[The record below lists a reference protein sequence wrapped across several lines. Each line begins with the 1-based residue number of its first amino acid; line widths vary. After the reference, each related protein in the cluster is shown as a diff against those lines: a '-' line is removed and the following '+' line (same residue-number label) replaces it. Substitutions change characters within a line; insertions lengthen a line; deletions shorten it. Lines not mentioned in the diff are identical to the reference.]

1 MEEYSLIELS
11 NGVRVIFKPAPHSKI
26 GHAGIIFDLGS
37 RDEEEGQEGYAHFWE
52 HMAFKGTTHRRSIHI
67 INSLEKVG
75 GELNAY
81 TTREKICF
89 YASFLQ
95 PYLSKA
101 IDVLSDISFNSVFP
115 EKEIE
120 KERQV
125 ILEEMAMYQDTPDD
139 SIQDDF
145 DLMVFKDHPFGK
157 NILGTKESL
166 EGLSR
171 DKLVEFINQKTATD
185 RIVLSIVGNYTQK
198 EVKALAEKYLA
209 VLPAK
214 TAVLKREPFST
225 YRPISETK
233 NKPVTQAH
241 VIMGRDAFALNDP
254 NRLPFFMLVN
264 ILGGPGMNSRLNMAL
279 REKNGLVYS
288 IEAQYTPYLD
298 SGQFQLYFATEPGH
312 LKKALDLT
320 KKELKKL
327 REVKLTSTQL
337 QDAKNQL
344 KGQLAMS
351 EESNLNLMLV
361 FGKSILDNNRVE
373 SLNEIFAQ
381 IDAISSDKLCGLAQS
396 MLDPENLSVL
406 TYLPEPE

>member
-1 MEEYSLIELS
+1 MEEYSLFELS
-11 NGVRVIFKPAPHSKI
+11 NGIRVIFKPAPHSKI

-52 HMAFKGTTHRRSIHI
+52 HMAFKGTARRRSIHI

-101 IDVLSDISFNSVFP
+101 IDVLSDISFGSVFP

-125 ILEEMAMYQDTPDD
+125 ILEEMSMYQDTPDD

-145 DLMVFKDHPFGK
+145 DLMVFKNHPLGK

-166 EGLSR
+166 EALTR
-171 DKLVEFINQKTATD
+171 EKLIAFIEQKTATD
-185 RIVLSIVGNYTQK
+185 RIVLSVVGNYSLK

-209 VLPAK
+209 VIPKKESKLFRKPFTDYAPI
-214 TAVLKREPFST
+214 RET
-225 YRPISETK
+225 QQ
-233 NKPVTQAH
+233 KPVTQTH
-241 VIMGRDAFALNDP
+241 VMMGREAFPLNHP
-254 NRLPFFMLVN
+254 YRLPFFMLVN
-264 ILGGPGMNSRLNMAL
+264 LLGGPGMNSRLNMAL

-288 IEAQYTPYLD
+288 IEAQYSPYLD
-298 SGQFQLYFATEPGH
+298 SGQFQMYFATEPKQ

-320 KKELKKL
+320 NKELKKL
-327 REVKLTSTQL
+327 REEKLTATQL

-373 SLNEIFAQ
+373 SLTEIFSQ
-381 IDAISSDKLCGLAQS
+381 IDNISAELLCQLANE
-396 MLDPENLSVL
+396 MLHIDGLSVL
-406 TYLPEPE
+406 TYLPEAE